1 MFNKLTISDKPVA
14 PVIGELQL
22 GKKYKWKS
30 QPEVM
35 VYIGK
40 EGIWYQFELVGEPGE
55 VWCETLEEFMEY
67 LEEVV

>member
-1 MFNKLTISDKPVA
+1 MLTISDKPVA

-30 QPEVM
+30 KPEVM

-40 EGIWYQFELVGEPGE
+40 DGIYYQFELVGEPGE
-55 VWCETLEEFMEY
+55 VWCETLEEFLGY